1 MTYPLLWYCI
11 YRFQLR
17 LGLTQG
23 VLAANR
29 NLLTIELKS
38 ACRYSKADAGSGAHV
53 HLSIWQG
60 NRNVFM
66 GSGPGSKHGMSKAG
80 QEFMAGVLLHLPS
93 ILAFTAPNPNRF
105 VSLGGQFWA
114 VFLFLVSL
122 KFFVARMVFNWIG
135 CAVMLASYQI
145 RGVVLINA
153 GVGIIEKRPFAL
165 LVLQGWMQTWSA
177 ILRSKLSMDV
187 LTHTWAWL
195 QLLHLA

>member
-1 MTYPLLWYCI
+1 VTYPLLRYCI

-17 LGLTQG
+17 MGLTQG
-23 VLAANR
+23 VLAANH
-29 NLLTIELKS
+29 NLLTVELKF

-105 VSLGGQFWA
+105 VSWGANFGQC
-114 VFLFLVSL
+114 SSS
-122 KFFVARMVFNWIG
+122 
-135 CAVMLASYQI
+135 SY
-145 RGVVLINA
+145 L
-153 GVGIIEKRPFAL
+153 
-165 LVLQGWMQTWSA
+165 
-177 ILRSKLSMDV
+177 
-187 LTHTWAWL
+187 
-195 QLLHLA
+195 

>member
-1 MTYPLLWYCI
+1 M
-11 YRFQLR
+11 
-17 LGLTQG
+17 GLTQG
-23 VLAANR
+23 VLAANC

-105 VSLGGQFWA
+105 VSWGVNFGQC
-114 VFLFLVSL
+114 SSS
-122 KFFVARMVFNWIG
+122 
-135 CAVMLASYQI
+135 SY
-145 RGVVLINA
+145 L
-153 GVGIIEKRPFAL
+153 
-165 LVLQGWMQTWSA
+165 
-177 ILRSKLSMDV
+177 
-187 LTHTWAWL
+187 
-195 QLLHLA
+195 

>member
-1 MTYPLLWYCI
+1 M
-11 YRFQLR
+11 
-17 LGLTQG
+17 GLTQG
-23 VLAANR
+23 VLAANC

-105 VSLGGQFWA
+105 VFLGANFGQCLSSLH
-114 VFLFLVSL
+114 L
-122 KFFVARMVFNWIG
+122 FVARMVFNWIG